1 MSTKFKHLKML
12 YEIYMRP
19 NLPLKK
25 VLTYVILTFY
35 IHIFGPEAYMIYG
48 TITENDTTL
57 K

>member
-12 YEIYMRP
+12 YEIYIGP

-25 VLTYVILTFY
+25 LFIYVILTFY
-35 IHIFGPEAYMIYG
+35 NHIFGPEDCMIYG
-48 TITENDTTL
+48 AITENDTTE

>member
-1 MSTKFKHLKML
+1 ML
-12 YEIYMRP
+12 NEIYMRP

-48 TITENDTTL
+48 TITENDTTV

>member
-1 MSTKFKHLKML
+1 ML

-25 VLTYVILTFY
+25 LFVYVKLTFY
-35 IHIFGPEAYMIYG
+35 KHIFGPEAYMIYG
-48 TITENDTTL
+48 TITENDTTE